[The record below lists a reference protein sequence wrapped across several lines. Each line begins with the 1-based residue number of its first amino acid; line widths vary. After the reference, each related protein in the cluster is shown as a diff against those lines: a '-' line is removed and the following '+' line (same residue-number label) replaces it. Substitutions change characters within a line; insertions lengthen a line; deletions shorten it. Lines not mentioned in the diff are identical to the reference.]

1 MSRIG
6 IDSPDLG
13 FRVLC
18 YLIELAE
25 SGELDPLIQAGFS
38 AETLSALRQM
48 PVSEINRMAGM
59 LGLFD
64 LGVNVPRITAALAA
78 RMGLRAD
85 SEDLTYLA
93 KAGAT
98 AVMLAECF
106 RITIRDAE
114 AHLRTLTP
122 SRRSGRPSMPDGGTR
137 DAIHQWWA
145 VQQSLPPRQRWI
157 ALHQHWPN
165 YSLASLYAVI
175 NEFNL

>member
-38 AETLSALRQM
+38 AETLSALREM
-48 PVSEINRMAGM
+48 PVGEINRMAGT

-78 RMGLRAD
+78 RMNCIAVATPM
-85 SEDLTYLA
+85 TYSALH
-93 KAGAT
+93 AGKILGERWIVDDPAQLIG
-98 AVMLAECF
+98 VVQQL
-106 RITIRDAE
+106 
-114 AHLRTLTP
+114 L
-122 SRRSGRPSMPDGGTR
+122 DGGR
-137 DAIHQWWA
+137 G
-145 VQQSLPPRQRWI
+145 
-157 ALHQHWPN
+157 
-165 YSLASLYAVI
+165 
-175 NEFNL
+175 F